1 MARNA
6 QKWPKML
13 RNGRNLWFAV
23 KVISG
28 EAGEVSGVF
37 AVPRQAVNH
46 TLGADSQTL

>member
-1 MARNA
+1 
-6 QKWPKML
+6 ML
-13 RNGRNLWFAV
+13 RNGQKCLEKGENLWFAV

-46 TLGADSQTL
+46 TLGADSQTH